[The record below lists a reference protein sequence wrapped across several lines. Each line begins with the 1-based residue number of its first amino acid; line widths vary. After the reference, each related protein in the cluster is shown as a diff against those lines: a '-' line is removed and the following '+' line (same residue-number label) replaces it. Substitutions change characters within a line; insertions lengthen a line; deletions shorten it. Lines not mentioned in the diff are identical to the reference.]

1 MLFQTHSLL
10 YLHDDDPRGGSS
22 HLRLRCSVALMLT
35 LLPPIPPISA
45 ARLALEGRVSGE
57 GRSMPPTH
65 RPRLCTSVFLSN
77 PHRTRQEA
85 IRSTCGGEQGAKKG
99 DLNPTGGEILVP
111 LIETEAIAL
120 SLLFETPFV
129 TFFTHLD

>member
-1 MLFQTHSLL
+1 
-10 YLHDDDPRGGSS
+10 
-22 HLRLRCSVALMLT
+22 
-35 LLPPIPPISA
+35 
-45 ARLALEGRVSGE
+45 
-57 GRSMPPTH
+57 MPSTH

-77 PHRTRQEA
+77 PHRTRREA